1 MKTLLLYFLLLILIG
16 EGITLF
22 IMKREK
28 PQDKILAVTTTSVVT
43 SAPTATPT
51 PLALPKPSAEEG
63 TPKPKPTPLATAHI
77 LPKPLAEEEKFT
89 SQQINEFIDRFAS
102 QYGVSPDVLRYIA
115 ICESGFNPSAKNYV
129 YAGLYQFNAT
139 TWKNLRLKIGED
151 TNADLRFN
159 AEEAVQTASYAV
171 SIGDHAIWPHCYP

>member
-1 MKTLLLYFLLLILIG
+1 MISQMKTLLLYFLLLILIG
-16 EGITLF
+16 EGVTLF
-22 IMKREK
+22 IMKKEK
-28 PQDKILAVTTTSVVT
+28 PQDKILAVTTTSAVT

-51 PLALPKPSAEEG
+51 PLALPKPSAKEG
-63 TPKPKPTPLATAHI
+63 TPKPKPTPI
-77 LPKPLAEEEKFT
+77 PVPQPKFT

-171 SIGDHAIWPHCYP
+171 SIGDHAIWPHCYS